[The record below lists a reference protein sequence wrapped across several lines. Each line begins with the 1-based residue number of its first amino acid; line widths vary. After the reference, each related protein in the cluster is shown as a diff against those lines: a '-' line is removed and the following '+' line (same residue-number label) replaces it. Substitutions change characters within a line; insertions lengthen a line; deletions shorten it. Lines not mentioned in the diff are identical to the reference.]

1 MGTFILPVLPV
12 IGCLSR
18 AYQRSSYQPQIAAY
32 PHQCFTGNVTN
43 GSPRSSEATR
53 ILHGE
58 LVSSLGSGFGSIS
71 YLSPLLAIIVGIV
84 HASLAPV
91 IVIGDAKPNIA
102 LIAVVLVTCL
112 GGFMPGI
119 TWAFVTGLTVNLLV
133 GAPLGSVPLAL
144 LVVAALVAGGQR
156 LVGRT
161 VWVYPI
167 AATFLGSIV
176 ADLVGLGIG
185 QLVSDAPIGAIPT
198 DLILSAAVLNT
209 VIAAIVLIP
218 ARAIA
223 ARTVPDEAAAW

>member
-1 MGTFILPVLPV
+1 MPNERGDI
-12 IGCLSR
+12 
-18 AYQRSSYQPQIAAY
+18 RSAD
-32 PHQCFTGNVTN
+32 
-43 GSPRSSEATR
+43 R
-53 ILHGE
+53 ILHVE

-84 HASLAPV
+84 HAALAPV
-91 IVIGDAKPNIA
+91 IVIGGAKPNIA

-112 GGFMPGI
+112 AGFMPGI

-133 GAPLGSVPLAL
+133 GAPLGSVPLVL
-144 LVVAALVAGGQR
+144 LIVAALVAGGQR

-176 ADLVGLGIG
+176 ADILGLGVT
-185 QLVSDAPIGAIPT
+185 QLVADAPMGVMPM

-209 VIAAIVLIP
+209 VIAAVVLLP

-223 ARTVPDEAAAW
+223 ARTVPDEATAW

>member
-1 MGTFILPVLPV
+1 
-12 IGCLSR
+12 
-18 AYQRSSYQPQIAAY
+18 
-32 PHQCFTGNVTN
+32 VTN

-119 TWAFVTGLTVNLLV
+119 TWAFVTGVTVNLLV

-209 VIAAIVLIP
+209 VIAAIVLLP

>member
-1 MGTFILPVLPV
+1 
-12 IGCLSR
+12 
-18 AYQRSSYQPQIAAY
+18 
-32 PHQCFTGNVTN
+32 
-43 GSPRSSEATR
+43 
-53 ILHGE
+53 
-58 LVSSLGSGFGSIS
+58 
-71 YLSPLLAIIVGIV
+71 
-84 HASLAPV
+84 V

-119 TWAFVTGLTVNLLV
+119 TWAFATGLTVNLLV
-133 GAPLGSVPLAL
+133 GAPLGSVPLTL

-167 AATFLGSIV
+167 VATFLGSIV

-185 QLVSDAPIGAIPT
+185 QLVADAPIGAMPT
-198 DLILSAAVLNT
+198 DLILAGAVLNT
-209 VIAAIVLIP
+209 IIAAILLLP

>member
-1 MGTFILPVLPV
+1 
-12 IGCLSR
+12 
-18 AYQRSSYQPQIAAY
+18 
-32 PHQCFTGNVTN
+32 VTN
-43 GSPRSSEATR
+43 GSAETSEADR
-53 ILHGE
+53 ILHVE

-71 YLSPLLAIIVGIV
+71 YLSPLLAIIVGIL
-84 HASLAPV
+84 HAALVPV
-91 IVIGDAKPNIA
+91 IVIGGAKPNIA

-119 TWAFVTGLTVNLLV
+119 TWAFATGFTVNLLV

-176 ADLVGLGIG
+176 ADLVGLAIA
-185 QLVSDAPIGAIPT
+185 QLVADAPIGPIPS
-198 DLILSAAVLNT
+198 DLILTAAVLNT
-209 VIAAIVLIP
+209 VIAALLLVP

>member
-1 MGTFILPVLPV
+1 MPNERGDI
-12 IGCLSR
+12 
-18 AYQRSSYQPQIAAY
+18 RSAD
-32 PHQCFTGNVTN
+32 
-43 GSPRSSEATR
+43 R
-53 ILHGE
+53 ILHVE

-84 HASLAPV
+84 HAALAPV
-91 IVIGDAKPNIA
+91 IVIGGAKPNIA

-133 GAPLGSVPLAL
+133 GAPLGSVPLVL
-144 LVVAALVAGGQR
+144 LIVAALVAGGQR

-176 ADLVGLGIG
+176 ADILGLGVT
-185 QLVSDAPIGAIPT
+185 QLVADAPMGAMPM

-209 VIAAIVLIP
+209 VIAAVVLLP

-223 ARTVPDEAAAW
+223 ARTVPDEATAW